1 MIYKNIL
8 LVGCI
13 FVLVLMAQ
21 KLFLKSYMSGGLC
34 CYFVISSF
42 FSVGHKK
49 GKIMESS
56 SLLTRNIFPVL
67 DFWFLRQHAG
77 ECGYWVAASW
87 LWRTSKTNALWA
99 LLCAGSGLVFYYEA
113 QITWSS
119 CELFLSRLS
128 HLCESQRCN
137 HSLRREKRGS
147 KKRGNLL
154 LQSVAPS
161 AWKGIKRPSCGHL
174 RAAFVSH
181 GAHYISLHSTWF
193 LTDALHIF
201 LFVPEFTCGLVW
213 GWLMCQSH

>member
-8 LVGCI
+8 LVGCIWHRKCFQVGCI

-42 FSVGHKK
+42 FTIVHKK

-87 LWRTSKTNALWA
+87 LWRTSKNSLWA
-99 LLCAGSGLVFYYEA
+99 LLCTRSGPVFYYEA

-137 HSLRREKRGS
+137 HSLRREKRGF
-147 KKRGNLL
+147 KKREFWPPQPEKELRVL
-154 LQSVAPS
+154 HVDTCVQPLSVTEP
-161 AWKGIKRPSCGHL
+161 I
-174 RAAFVSH
+174 
-181 GAHYISLHSTWF
+181 
-193 LTDALHIF
+193 IF
-201 LFVPEFTCGLVW
+201 LCTQRGFSQTLCTFLCLFPNSLVV
-213 GWLMCQSH
+213 

>member
-8 LVGCI
+8 LVGHIWHRKCYKVGCI

-21 KLFLKSYMSGGLC
+21 KFLFKSFTSCDLC
-34 CYFVISSF
+34 CYFVFVISF
-42 FSVGHKK
+42 FSIGHKK
-49 GKIMESS
+49 GKIMASS

-99 LLCAGSGLVFYYEA
+99 LLRTGSGLVFYYEA

-128 HLCESQRCN
+128 HLCEAQRRN
-137 HSLRREKRGS
+137 HSLRKKKRGC

-154 LQSVAPS
+154 LLSVAPS
-161 AWKGIKRPSCGHL
+161 AWKGITRPSCGHL

-193 LTDALHIF
+193 LRRPAHFSVCSQIHL
-201 LFVPEFTCGLVW
+201 
-213 GWLMCQSH
+213 